1 MPMISEQ
8 MAASY
13 DGGQARGINLC
24 DLAPPS
30 RGEPME
36 MPQTTICGAG
46 IESIRRKIRW
56 YFENV
61 SCGHECRPRA
71 PAASITSWINIPRSS
86 QLPISSRRSMVT
98 IRPIGAPKNA

>member
-1 MPMISEQ
+1 
-8 MAASY
+8 
-13 DGGQARGINLC
+13 
-24 DLAPPS
+24 
-30 RGEPME
+30 ME

-71 PAASITSWINIPRSS
+71 PAASITFWMNIPRSS

-98 IRPIGAPKNA
+98 IRPIGAPIPSPRQFFPLLVQQAATQ